1 MSLFIKKYKTSY
13 GKTHCS
19 IVDGYRVNGKIKHK
33 TIKNYGYLEDL
44 EKKFDEPIEFLNSE
58 LDKLKKEFPNTSAY
72 LDSYREELAKRDMD
86 KSTDWF
92 LFGRSQGIQNSGL
105 KKIVLKNVIDKNKP
119 KIEPFILDENV
130 VVYSGRY
137 ITAKT
142 EEDLQKAYNI
152 FKSEEFARYCALVG
166 KNKSGG
172 YVEVST
178 KAVKEFGV
186 DIEKQPSVES

>member
-1 MSLFIKKYKTSY
+1 M
-13 GKTHCS
+13 
-19 IVDGYRVNGKIKHK
+19 
-33 TIKNYGYLEDL
+33 
-44 EKKFDEPIEFLNSE
+44 
-58 LDKLKKEFPNTSAY
+58 
-72 LDSYREELAKRDMD
+72 
-86 KSTDWF
+86 
-92 LFGRSQGIQNSGL
+92 
-105 KKIVLKNVIDKNKP
+105 
-119 KIEPFILDENV
+119 LDENV

-178 KAVKEFGV
+178 KAVKEFG
-186 DIEKQPSVES
+186 IQEEQPSVES

>member
-1 MSLFIKKYKTSY
+1 
-13 GKTHCS
+13 
-19 IVDGYRVNGKIKHK
+19 
-33 TIKNYGYLEDL
+33 
-44 EKKFDEPIEFLNSE
+44 
-58 LDKLKKEFPNTSAY
+58 
-72 LDSYREELAKRDMD
+72 MD
-86 KSTDWF
+86 KDTDWF

-105 KKIVLKNVIDKNKP
+105 KKIVFKHIIDKNKP
-119 KIEPFILDENV
+119 KIEPFMLDEGV

-137 ITAKT
+137 ITAET

-186 DIEKQPSVES
+186 DIEKQPSVEN